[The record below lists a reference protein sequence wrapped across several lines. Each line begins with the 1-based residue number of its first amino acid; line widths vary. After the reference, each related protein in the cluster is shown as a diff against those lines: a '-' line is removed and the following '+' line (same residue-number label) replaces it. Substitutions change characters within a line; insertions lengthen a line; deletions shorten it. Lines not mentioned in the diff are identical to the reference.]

1 MKTADHKRMAS
12 SRLFRQ
18 SGGVACATPRLFA
31 PSKKE
36 SRHWRRL
43 PEVGLTGYFSNL
55 PEPLRDLL
63 ARP

>member
-18 SGGVACATPRLFA
+18 SGVVACATPRLFVLQ
-31 PSKKE
+31 KE